1 VAYEVRFSSKAAKV
15 YEKLP
20 ADIRSRIDHKLQ
32 YLRNTP
38 RGPDTKKL
46 TGQANVYRTRVGNYR
61 VVYEIEDAKLIV
73 WIVDV
78 GHRSSIYD

>member
-1 VAYEVRFSSKAAKV
+1 MPYEIRFSSKAAKA

-20 ADIRSRIDHKLQ
+20 RNIRTRVDHKLE
-32 YLRNTP
+32 YLRSTP

-46 TGQANVYRTRVGNYR
+46 VGQANVYRTRVGDYR
-61 VVYEIEDAKLIV
+61 IVYEIEDDKLIV

-78 GHRSSIYD
+78 GHRSGIYG